1 MRAEE
6 IFALGLGLTP
16 PWKVMNQRLDTEHTP
31 SKLHLEI
38 GADRGALYP
47 CPECGAACKA
57 HDFKEYTWRLLNFFQ
72 HHCYLL
78 RLDYRGSIALNT
90 ESDECKPLGLWKA
103 VALLCFLSKWS

>member
-1 MRAEE
+1 MQAEE

-16 PWKVMNQRLDTEHTP
+16 PWKVMSQRLDTKQTP

-57 HDFKEYTWRLLNFFQ
+57 HDFKEFTWRHLNFFQ
-72 HHCYLL
+72 HHY
-78 RLDYRGSIALNT
+78 YKHAIHS
-90 ESDECKPLGLWKA
+90 GLKNINKT
-103 VALLCFLSKWS
+103 LENNNSSYI